1 MKSIWA
7 VAFILILAVGVMG
20 VFAEP
25 PELPVDSRGAKM
37 QVHAPSAGKD
47 QILGVASTTIDMSDD
62 LSWAVYSPV
71 DCKYRTMTSAA
82 KQGVQKTIPAE
93 TWHVRGVRKG
103 SAFTNFSGCTLGQ
116 LERM

>member
-1 MKSIWA
+1 MVDATYQPA
-7 VAFILILAVGVMG
+7 VYRKQGGSELVVASGGTITVETGGVIN
-20 VFAEP
+20 
-25 PELPVDSRGAKM
+25 DK
-37 QVHAPSAGKD
+37 GKD

-93 TWHVRGVRKG
+93 TWHVRRVRKG